1 MIVEGIVAFCD
12 LTETERYNGQD
23 TGKYSLVI
31 TMEDDEAQA
40 LKESGVIVREYKNKA
55 QRKFVTKY
63 PDFPVL
69 DVEDNIV
76 SKHIPYG
83 SKVKI
88 LWAEGNPHP
97 TYGVA
102 TYIKKIKVLE
112 YAEMSSGSSEDEEDF

>member
-88 LWAEGNPHP
+88 LWSEGNPHP

>member
-1 MIVEGIVAFCD
+1 
-12 LTETERYNGQD
+12 
-23 TGKYSLVI
+23 
-31 TMEDDEAQA
+31 
-40 LKESGVIVREYKNKA
+40 VIVREYKNKA